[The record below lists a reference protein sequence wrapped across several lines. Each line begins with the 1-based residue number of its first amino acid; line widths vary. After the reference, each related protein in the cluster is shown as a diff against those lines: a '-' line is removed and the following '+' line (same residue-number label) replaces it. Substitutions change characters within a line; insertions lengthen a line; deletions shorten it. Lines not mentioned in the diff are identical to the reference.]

1 VIGGKVMKLK
11 LKRIEKAIKQQDF
24 AKMLGISKTTL
35 IKIENGNYDIRLSLM
50 KKISEILEIDPREL
64 FF

>member
-1 VIGGKVMKLK
+1 MKLK

>member
-1 VIGGKVMKLK
+1 MNVK
-11 LKRIEKAIKQQDF
+11 LKRIEKSIKQKDF

-35 IKIENGNYDIRLSLM
+35 IKIEKDDYDIRLSLI
-50 KKISEILEIDPREL
+50 KKISVALETPVQEL